1 MAVLTAP
8 MPGRVIALRAKEGAS
23 VEAHQAVV
31 IIEAMKMEHAVTAPR
46 AGRLTR
52 LTVAEGDQVG
62 RGDVLAE
69 VAPYHGADG

>member
-1 MAVLTAP
+1 
-8 MPGRVIALRAKEGAS
+8 
-23 VEAHQAVV
+23 
-31 IIEAMKMEHAVTAPR
+31 VTAPGG
-46 AGRLTR
+46 GRLTR